1 MNSTFILDE
10 WSYREQKVMELLKID
25 RKSVDPKEDLN
36 VQNHPSVPRTN
47 IPIGRIPIRIAS
59 DSDESR

>member
-1 MNSTFILDE
+1 MNSTFFLDE

-36 VQNHPSVPRTN
+36 VQNYPRVLRTK
-47 IPIGRIPIRIAS
+47 IPIGGIPIRIAS
-59 DSDESR
+59 DSDET